1 VEECTYFWGVNT
13 SWGINTAESKR
24 PLNQEDNQA
33 PQPTARQYNFWLHFF
48 HEKRKKKF
56 IPFSWKLGDFIL
68 GNMNKI
74 NEFSNHF
81 HNLNLKYVEKIKG
94 FDPSGIFVEH
104 MLAVVFRNS
113 FVHTVLSE
121 EEDDNL
127 SAPTHNVGDLETV
140 LSTNKFYKHKGKGP
154 SEKSA

>member
-1 VEECTYFWGVNT
+1 VN
-13 SWGINTAESKR
+13 
-24 PLNQEDNQA
+24 Q
-33 PQPTARQYNFWLHFF
+33 
-48 HEKRKKKF
+48 
-56 IPFSWKLGDFIL
+56 
-68 GNMNKI
+68 
-74 NEFSNHF
+74 F

-104 MLAVVFRNS
+104 MLVMVFRNS
-113 FVHTVLSE
+113 VVHTMLSE
-121 EEDDNL
+121 EEYDNL